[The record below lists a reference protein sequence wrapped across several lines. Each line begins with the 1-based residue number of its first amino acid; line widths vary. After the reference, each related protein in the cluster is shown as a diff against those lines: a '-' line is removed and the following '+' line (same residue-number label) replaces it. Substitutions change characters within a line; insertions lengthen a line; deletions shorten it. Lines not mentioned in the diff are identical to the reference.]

1 MNDIFT
7 NIPASEIC
15 TLIAIPLMVAVVTL
29 VERLVWGH
37 SGMTVKMGMWIGI
50 LGLGLSLAFGSEQ
63 ILAVFGLN

>member
-7 NIPASEIC
+7 NMPASEIC

-37 SGMTVKMGMWIGI
+37 
-50 LGLGLSLAFGSEQ
+50 
-63 ILAVFGLN
+63 